1 MSSRVGGRKEGRMD
15 RLEENFDR
23 FATNNK
29 NRDPGVNSDEEDE
42 DMMMMGGR
50 DDMFQ
55 FDRLSHC
62 SSSLRSELSLSRL
75 GTVSPA
81 ASTPDIEAMRRPSKT
96 HFEETKTTAVNEVPK
111 KLSNFTDFEVT
122 RKSSNS
128 DIESVRR
135 PSSNALELF
144 DTNIN
149 SGRKRRVE
157 DSRRIWKEDERKE
170 DEGEIAVER
179 MTSDERPPSAETVA
193 EDYSLPSYHQ
203 VAAKHS
209 LKQQLTSDTFRQC
222 LQA

>member
-1 MSSRVGGRKEGRMD
+1 MD

-23 FATNNK
+23 FAIHK

-81 ASTPDIEAMRRPSKT
+81 NSTPDIEAMRRPSKNQ
-96 HFEETKTTAVNEVPK
+96 FETRETAVNEVQKRP
-111 KLSNFTDFEVT
+111 SNFDFEAT
-122 RKSSNS
+122 RKPNLNS
-128 DIESVRR
+128 DVESVRNT
-135 PSSNALELF
+135 SQMFE
-144 DTNIN
+144 TNIN
-149 SGRKRRVE
+149 TGWKGSD
-157 DSRRIWKEDERKE
+157 DSRRIGKNEEMRNTK
-170 DEGEIAVER
+170 EGEISVEKR
-179 MTSDERPPSAETVA
+179 MTSEERPPSAETVA

-203 VAAKHS
+203 VTSNHS
-209 LKQQLTSDTFRQC
+209 L
-222 LQA
+222 